1 MGSLHQPPNHALIPP
16 QGLKYYVPTL
26 YYTCPLIVYG
36 IDTAWRFYR
45 AYAAN
50 KPARI
55 VALAPLPGG
64 ATRVEVSVPGACTFF
79 WVRVFEFLGFWGVDG
94 WVQCCFRTLA
104 HVHTPPI

>member
-79 WVRVFEFLGFWGVDG
+79 LG
-94 WVQCCFRTLA
+94 
-104 HVHTPPI
+104 